1 MRAALVNDGRA
12 IVKIFV
18 VRTLELAVPLAWP
31 AVSNRLEKG
40 GIQ

>member
-1 MRAALVNDGRA
+1 MRAALVNDRQS
-12 IVKIFV
+12 IVKVCV